1 MKDINKVILIGR
13 LGIDPTLKTTA
24 SGMSYARFSL
34 ATNKMIKD
42 QSPITQWHR
51 IVVWGKMAE
60 HCSRYLKK
68 GHHVYVEGELRSNE
82 YEDKEGVLK
91 QSFDVHINEISFLG
105 YPKASTRQNT
115 DLERNQELTVESQV
129 LTEPAPVI
137 Q

>member
-13 LGIDPTLKTTA
+13 LGVDPTLKTT
-24 SGMSYARFSL
+24 SGGIPYARFSL
-34 ATNKMIKD
+34 ATNKLIKD

-68 GHHVYVEGELRSNE
+68 GHNVYVEGELRSNE
-82 YEDKEGVLK
+82 YEDKEGVLR

-105 YPKASTRQNT
+105 YPKSSAKSESMNEEMTVQNEGIQT
-115 DLERNQELTVESQV
+115 AG
-129 LTEPAPVI
+129 EPAVMI